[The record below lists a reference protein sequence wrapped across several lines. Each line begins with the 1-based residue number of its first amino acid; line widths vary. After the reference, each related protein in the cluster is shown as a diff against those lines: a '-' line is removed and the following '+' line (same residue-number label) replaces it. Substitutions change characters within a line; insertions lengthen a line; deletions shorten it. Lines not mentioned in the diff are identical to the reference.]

1 MELHVGE
8 RTLRESGADHAG
20 EVAIAIGISTKI
32 L

>member
-8 RTLRESGADHAG
+8 RTLRSRAVDHAG